1 MARDYAAAIH
11 LLNSLQSNAA
21 VLDAIRKTGNLI
33 NTQSLPEFRTFVQRI
48 GYTAKDFD
56 QLSIIHVS
64 GTKGKGSTS
73 AFCDSILRQARIA
86 NSDGT
91 VRPLK
96 TGMYTSPHLQEVRE
110 RIRINGSPISRE
122 TFARH
127 FFSVWDKLENT
138 KPAIIDLDHPDK
150 PFYFRYLTLMSFEV
164 FLEEKVDVVILEV
177 GVGGEFDSTNVI
189 EKPVVCGITSLGFD
203 HVAILGNTIEK
214 IAWHKSGI
222 IKQGVPVITAPQ
234 LPAAMETIHDRA
246 KELKASKV
254 VEVSDVQM
262 ADLES
267 YKLGLHG
274 AHQRVNAALARQI
287 CEQWIAS
294 RESAGS
300 VFKNDPEYIRRGLEL
315 TQWPGRCQRIDS
327 PDFPDIEWFI
337 DGAHTPESLQVCV
350 DWFKESVLS
359 ATDAS
364 LPIYLVFN
372 CTHGRDGLR
381 LLPPLVDMFKT
392 SKQLR
397 SIVFCTN
404 DPFSPESTSATASA
418 SDLTNN
424 MVDLDPEHTSQ
435 HALAKAWATLAQDTP
450 QSQVPTHV
458 VDSVESAARLIA
470 NDGSSKKRVLVTGSL
485 HLIGSLMTLLHSEIV

>member
-1 MARDYAAAIH
+1 MARDYA
-11 LLNSLQSNAA
+11 SNAA

-73 AFCDSILRQARIA
+73 AFVTRFCDRL
-86 NSDGT
+86 
-91 VRPLK
+91 V
-96 TGMYTSPHLQEVRE
+96 SP
-110 RIRINGSPISRE
+110 
-122 TFARH
+122 T
-127 FFSVWDKLENT
+127 
-138 KPAIIDLDHPDK
+138 PAIIDLDHPDK

-203 HVAILGNTIEK
+203 HVAIWVIQLKRLPGTNQASSSKGSLLLPHLNSLRLWRPSTIVQ
-214 IAWHKSGI
+214 KSSRHQRLWRFRMFKWPI
-222 IKQGVPVITAPQ
+222 
-234 LPAAMETIHDRA
+234 
-246 KELKASKV
+246 LKAISLGYMV
-254 VEVSDVQM
+254 HIS
-262 ADLES
+262 ES
-267 YKLGLHG
+267 MPPW
-274 AHQRVNAALARQI
+274 RQI